1 MGNERGGKVN
11 KTGSQANIE
20 CPIGLFSRQEAEIV
34 GLTEKI
40 NRECTAAEKAPHTQD
55 LIEAVTVL
63 LACEA
68 YDKENLNCRL
78 CHSFSELRRKTAA
91 LVVRAGHLNC

>member
-1 MGNERGGKVN
+1 VS
-11 KTGSQANIE
+11 KTGSRANIE
-20 CPIGLFSRQEAEIV
+20 CPTGLFSGQEAE
-34 GLTEKI
+34 GGRLTEKI
-40 NRECTAAEKAPHTQD
+40 NRARTAAEKAPHAQD
-55 LIEAVTVL
+55 LIEAVNLL